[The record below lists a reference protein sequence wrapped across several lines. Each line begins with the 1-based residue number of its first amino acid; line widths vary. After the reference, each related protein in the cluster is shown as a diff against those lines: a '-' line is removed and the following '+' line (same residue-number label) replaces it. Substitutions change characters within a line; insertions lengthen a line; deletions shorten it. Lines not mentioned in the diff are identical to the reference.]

1 MLTECSDERSARP
14 GKWRREG
21 HASLTMTMR
30 YAHLAPGHLR
40 AEVDKTAA
48 APPVDPAIAALGDA
62 SVPTRRVGGRPA
74 DVGVVGT

>member
-1 MLTECSDERSARP
+1 MRGGQLQALKEIL
-14 GKWRREG
+14 G

-62 SVPTRRVGGRPA
+62 SSAHPPGGRAPGRRRGRGH
-74 DVGVVGT
+74 V